1 MEYIFSIVYNLLLLP
16 AFYISAKILFLFKQK
31 IRSGFKGRKELAK
44 HLRTKI
50 SQLDKCKDNIL
61 VHCSSLGEFEQAK
74 PIIDELDKTD
84 KFNLI
89 VSFFSPSGFN
99 HSKFDHSLQSKVIK
113 TYIPFDSKSSMK
125 EFVGIINPKA
135 AIVIKYDLWLNF
147 LNQFKANGCKLI
159 LANAAINGDRL
170 KNKFFLYRQFKKL
183 LYSKFDLICCTDN
196 SEKEN
201 FTKLTG
207 SDENIFVAGDTKY
220 ERIENALRQNQ
231 NIASAVENFVKDKFV
246 FVVGSSWNEDED
258 VLFPAMEKISS
269 NGVRQLTD
277 KKLLSIIAPHEPT
290 EENIE
295 ELEFKL
301 SSNFP
306 DLKAIRLSE
315 LNKYKDESLIVVD
328 SVGLLMN
335 LYKYADVAF
344 VGGGFR
350 TGLHNVLEPAGNS
363 IPVLFGNNK
372 ISDDAKKLVLFGG
385 GIPVKDEESLYQ
397 TMSKL
402 ISDEKLRTE
411 TGEHASYLFKE
422 KSEASKKIIQKMFEL
437 IEEKK

>member
-1 MEYIFSIVYNLLLLP
+1 MEYIFSIGYNLLLLP

-44 HLRTKI
+44 HLRAKI
-50 SQLDKCKDNIL
+50 SQLDKSKDNIL

-147 LNQFKANGCKLI
+147 LNQLKSNGCRLI

-183 LYSKFDLICCTDN
+183 LYSKFDLICCTDI

-201 FTKLTG
+201 FAKIIG

-231 NIASAVENFVKDKFV
+231 NKTNIIEDFVKDKFV

-258 VLFPAMEKISS
+258 VLFPAMDKISF
-269 NGVRQLTD
+269 NGVLNN
-277 KKLLSIIAPHEPT
+277 KKLLSIVAPHEPT

-306 DLKAIRLSE
+306 NLKAIRFSE

-335 LYKYADVAF
+335 LYKYASIAF

-372 ISDDAKKLVLFGG
+372 ISDDAKRLVLFGG
-385 GIPVKDEESLYQ
+385 GIPVKDAESLYQ
-397 TMSKL
+397 IMSKL

-437 IEEKK
+437 IQEKN